1 MKQPFKAEGDNLKD
15 LRDVLSKVI
24 DRNLVLE
31 QRLVERA
38 REESELPFE
47 VTAATLAEALRKTE
61 EAMDDVADGGA
72 RFGVSEL
79 QVSFKGF
86 VNRKDG
92 TFVLQLPR
100 KENLPPPELLST
112 VTMNI
117 VKMPVASPSASD
129 TLALALEGMQA
140 AFGRWER
147 SVGLEEAQ
155 SVVAY
160 ATHLLSTRDAWR
172 EKDWVDTT
180 KQLNEALRRFVAA
193 LKRKGPPQLPSELS
207 ITASDLQTMVE
218 ALTSFEALSP
228 GNLQRFASAVEHVN
242 EALNRLCAIGVS
254 KSLSKDSHSGT
265 RQNRLR

>member
-1 MKQPFKAEGDNLKD
+1 MKRPTKGPLQRPLQRPLKAEADDLKD
-15 LRDVLSKVI
+15 LREVFSNVI

-47 VTAATLAEALRKTE
+47 VTASTLAEALRNVEAAME
-61 EAMDDVADGGA
+61 EAAEGGT
-72 RFGVSEL
+72 RFGISEL

-86 VNRKDG
+86 VNRSKEG

-112 VTMNI
+112 VTMNM

-140 AFGRWER
+140 AFGQWER
-147 SVGLEEAQ
+147 SVGREEAQ

-172 EKDWVDTT
+172 EKDWVGTT
-180 KQLNEALRRFVAA
+180 KPLNEALRRFVAA
-193 LKRKGPPQLPSELS
+193 LKRKGPPRLPSELS
-207 ITASDLQTMVE
+207 KTANDLRTMSE
-218 ALTSFEALSP
+218 ALQGLESLAAGDSL
-228 GNLQRFASAVEHVN
+228 RFASAVEQVN
-242 EALNRLCAIGVS
+242 EALNRLIG
-254 KSLSKDSHSGT
+254 
-265 RQNRLR
+265 R

>member
-1 MKQPFKAEGDNLKD
+1 MKRPTKRPLQRPLQAEGDDLKD
-15 LRDVLSKVI
+15 LREVLSNVI
-24 DRNLVLE
+24 DRNLILE

-47 VTAATLAEALRKTE
+47 VTASTLAEALRKVEAAME
-61 EAMDDVADGGA
+61 EAAEGGT

-86 VNRKDG
+86 VNRKEG

-112 VTMNI
+112 VTMNM

-140 AFGRWER
+140 AFGQWER
-147 SVGLEEAQ
+147 SVGREEAQ
-155 SVVAY
+155 SVAAY

-172 EKDWVDTT
+172 EKDWVGTT
-180 KQLNEALRRFVAA
+180 KPLNEALRRFVAA
-193 LKRKGPPQLPSELS
+193 LKRKGPPRLPSELS
-207 ITASDLQTMVE
+207 KTANDLRTMVE
-218 ALTSFEALSP
+218 ALQGFESLAAGDSL
-228 GNLQRFASAVEHVN
+228 RFASAVEQVN
-242 EALNRLCAIGVS
+242 EALHRLIRG
-254 KSLSKDSHSGT
+254 
-265 RQNRLR
+265 